1 MPLAAQVLDAA
12 IFISDLL
19 LSLHY
24 THMSLPSRTWAAQ
37 QGDHYLSALCPTIHR
52 NLSVEMWISLLD
64 REAWSFQT
72 KQPQMFLEWLL
83 FSKFSWAKACDSEDL
98 KAIQKRLT
106 ELAVVTCTYR
116 YIWEAEARGLSQI
129 SSRLELLGKFQY
141 SLNQR
146 IRSCFNE
153 PVNPPTNQKTISE
166 HSRRV

>member
-1 MPLAAQVLDAA
+1 MPLAAQVLDAV

-24 THMSLPSRTWAAQ
+24 THMSLPSRTRTAQ
-37 QGDHYLSALCPTIHR
+37 QGDHYLSARCHR
-52 NLSVEMWISLLD
+52 NLSVKVWISLLD

-83 FSKFSWAKACDSEDL
+83 FSKFSWACDSEDL

-106 ELAVVTCTYR
+106 ELGVVTCTYS
-116 YIWEAEARGLSQI
+116 YIWEAEARELSQI
-129 SSRLELLGKFQY
+129 SSRLELHGKFQY

-153 PVNPPTNQKTISE
+153 SVNPPTNQKTISE
-166 HSRRV
+166 HCRRV